1 MLYADFLAS
10 FGQIQGIYE
19 QMAAKTQGKQGRGFV
34 GRESPSFMTPFIESS
49 ISNSEHKGP
58 H

>member
-1 MLYADFLAS
+1 MFYADFLDN
-10 FGQIQGIYE
+10 FGQRQGFYE
-19 QMAAKTQGKQGRGFV
+19 QMAAKLEEN
-34 GRESPSFMTPFIESS
+34 REEDLEGVSPSSMTPSLESS